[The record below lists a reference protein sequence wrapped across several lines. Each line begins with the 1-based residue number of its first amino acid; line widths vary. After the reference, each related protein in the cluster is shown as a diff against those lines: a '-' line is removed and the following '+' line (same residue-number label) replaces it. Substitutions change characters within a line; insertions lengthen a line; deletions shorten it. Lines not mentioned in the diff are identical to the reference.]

1 MRNRWLPLLFAAG
14 AAKRI
19 GFGPLRENEYPAAK
33 WMQAH
38 TTAAAELV
46 PASVQ
51 VDFTKGERCVLAHE
65 GVTLRRAAQLA
76 AADGCMEGDEATELF
91 KRRCAVHHQ
100 PRAHC
105 LETTT
110 DAQRRFWHAHD
121 NHAGSSSAGEAA
133 ARLASRGVG
142 DLYLWGDA
150 SSVADAH
157 HLFCELLRAHWA
169 VEEKDSGAFA
179 ADLRQKVGNATWAAL
194 RPHER
199 LPFKS
204 FKACQRT
211 GRCLRVHAMRL
222 FGVARFRGVAAV
234 LDATTQ
240 LAPTAGA
247 RVAHVFNDGGADQP
261 EDAYVASV
269 VSFLDAIT
277 RWRNALPD
285 PARVLLA

>member
-1 MRNRWLPLLFAAG
+1 MRPAQFDLEESDDAG
-14 AAKRI
+14 
-19 GFGPLRENEYPAAK
+19 
-33 WMQAH
+33 
-38 TTAAAELV
+38 V
-46 PASVQ
+46 S
-51 VDFTKGERCVLAHE
+51 
-65 GVTLRRAAQLA
+65 
-76 AADGCMEGDEATELF
+76 
-91 KRRCAVHHQ
+91 
-100 PRAHC
+100 
-105 LETTT
+105 
-110 DAQRRFWHAHD
+110 
-121 NHAGSSSAGEAA
+121 SSSAGEAA

-150 SSVADAH
+150 TSVADAH
-157 HLFCELLRAHWA
+157 HLFCELLRARWA

-234 LDATTQ
+234 LDAANA

-247 RVAHVFNDGGADQP
+247 RVAHVYKTKFLFLQKPLICHSQNNQSFGGRGGHLFRFD
-261 EDAYVASV
+261 YK
-269 VSFLDAIT
+269 
-277 RWRNALPD
+277 N
-285 PARVLLA
+285 